1 MSGQRVLRVVAVALA
16 SACGIV
22 GARFDYVAHA
32 AEQPMAVPHEERYLV
47 SVFPAGGQQG
57 TTVDVE
63 FASNDRTN
71 QGDQLHGLKGALD
84 LVIEGAPGI
93 TFSDVTNVSD
103 IKVKAKLAIA
113 KDAVPGR
120 RMIRV
125 RCQQT
130 GITNYTY
137 FTVGSLPE
145 VVEVERN
152 NETRRAQE
160 VTLPVVVNGRVSQT
174 LDVDYFKFTA
184 RKGQKLV
191 AAALAYD
198 FDSRTL
204 NPRSYIDVAMEVLD
218 ADGRVVADAADV
230 LGLDPLAEFV
240 VPADGTYFA
249 GVKLVNYQGY
259 ASAVYRLTLGEVPLP
274 TALFPVAV
282 RRGQTAEFA
291 LSGPNMPADAKFT
304 YTAPQAAAWNTPA
317 TYIAAPQFPTHDLP
331 ILLSDLEEVAE
342 AEPNDDQ
349 KSASPLKPKQGV
361 SGRFDKAGD
370 VDWYRLALRK
380 GDRLRFEVHAQ
391 RYLRSG
397 VDTHLALLDAQ
408 GNVIQENDDA
418 ALTDVEQIHDFDS
431 FDSSMNADIG
441 ADGDYYLRVTEQTGT
456 FGPRAVYHVSVTP
469 REVDVALHAWPD
481 AVPIWGPGATCGFY
495 VTLDHMG
502 AKNDVELRIEGLPE
516 GWQGSTVLAQ
526 GGPQARPRVIM
537 TITAPPTAKPGD
549 VAEFQVIGR
558 FKNGNEMVEK
568 VVQPMTTYMGTD
580 KQFCRIS
587 PKMRVA
593 VGQDLGVRLS
603 TDLEKLVVVQGQN
616 AEIPITVSPADFTE
630 FRASVNLAGTGFR
643 CSLGVVESLPLKNG
657 VVRVPVT
664 CNSLPPGIYPI
675 VVSLNWGNETRRGMP
690 GPCTK
695 VVHLHVTSPTAAK

>member
-1 MSGQRVLRVVAVALA
+1 MVGRRSQKTSIVVLAAACSFVGTA
-16 SACGIV
+16 SVGGI
-22 GARFDYVAHA
+22 RA

-57 TTVDVE
+57 ATVDVE
-63 FASNDRTN
+63 LMSNERANKGED
-71 QGDQLHGLKGALD
+71 LHGLKGALD
-84 LVIEGAPGI
+84 LVIDGPPGI
-93 TFSDVTNVSD
+93 TFSNVANVSD

-113 KDAVPGR
+113 KDAAPGR

-125 RCQQT
+125 RCAQT

-152 NETRRAQE
+152 NEPRRAQE

-174 LDVDYFKFTA
+174 LDVDYYKFTA
-184 RKGQKLV
+184 LKGQKLV

-204 NPRSYIDVAMEVLD
+204 TPRSFIDVALEVLD
-218 ADGRVVADAADV
+218 AEGRVVADAADV
-230 LGLDPLAEFV
+230 LGLDPLSEFV

-259 ASAVYRLTLGEVPLP
+259 VSAVYRLTLGEVPLP

-282 RRGQTAEFA
+282 RRGQSAELA
-291 LSGPNMPADAKFT
+291 LSGPNLPADAKLS
-304 YTAPQAAAWNTPA
+304 YTAPQAAEWYVPA

-331 ILLSDLEEVAE
+331 ILLSDLEEIAE

-349 KSASPLKPKQGV
+349 KSASPLKVKQGA

-397 VDTHLALLDAQ
+397 VDTHLALLDAR

-441 ADGDYYLRVTEQTGT
+441 ADGDYYLRVLEQTGT

-502 AKNDVELRIEGLPE
+502 AKNDVELRIEGLPA
-516 GWQGSTVLAQ
+516 GWQGSRVLAQ
-526 GGPQARPRVIM
+526 GGAQARPRVIM
-537 TITAPPTAKPGD
+537 TITAPATAKPGD
-549 VAEFQVIGR
+549 VVEFQVIGR
-558 FKNGNEMVEK
+558 FKNGDKMVEK

-616 AEIPITVSPADFTE
+616 AELPVTVSPADFAE
-630 FRASVNLAGTGFR
+630 FRASVNLAGVGFR
-643 CSLGVVESLPLKNG
+643 CTLGVVESRPVKEG

-664 CNSLPPGIYPI
+664 CNALPPGIYPI

-695 VVHLHVTSPTAAK
+695 VVHLHVTSPTASK